1 MIILKVKKLRKFQN
15 NSFNNVHCSVIS
27 WQLLNTKISQLNT
40 IFMSKIIPFKAVR
53 PTPDKIGLVTC
64 RNYDDYSQAELASW
78 LNFNPYSFLH
88 VINPA
93 FVHSQKIT
101 LDKRFKGVALK
112 YQDFK
117 NDNIFLQ
124 EDIAVFYLYRIQTK
138 NNTFI
143 GIVAG
148 TSIEDYKKNIIKKHE
163 DTLQYRV
170 ELFKD
175 YLHQTSFNTEPVL
188 ITYPDNLEIN
198 TWILEKQKQQPI
210 YNFSTTNKEKHTLW
224 KVDSDTEITWLQTQF
239 ETIPELYIADGHHRS
254 ASAELLFDENKHLGN
269 ENLNYF
275 MSFLIAESNVKIF
288 EFNRIIRDLNGN
300 NKEDFL
306 KKLAKNFIIKIK
318 EQEIWKPQSK
328 FEFGMYLDGNFYAL
342 YYKLDSNVNKNQNDK
357 NTILKNLDAQIL
369 YDKVLQP
376 ILGIEDLRNDERI
389 EYIPGKQSI
398 LTIKELVDEGEFEV
412 GFMLFPSDISEIKAL
427 ADNNLIMP
435 PKSTYIEPKF
445 RSGLLVYE
453 L

>member
-1 MIILKVKKLRKFQN
+1 
-15 NSFNNVHCSVIS
+15 
-27 WQLLNTKISQLNT
+27 
-40 IFMSKIIPFKAVR
+40 MSKIIPFKAVR
-53 PTPDKIGLVTC
+53 PTPDKVALVTC
-64 RNYDDYSQAELASW
+64 RNYDDYSPAELASW
-78 LNFNPYSFLH
+78 LDFNPYSFLH

-93 FVHSQKIT
+93 YVHSQKIT
-101 LDKRFKGVALK
+101 LDKRFKGVSLK

-117 NDNIFLQ
+117 NDGIFME
-124 EDIAVFYLYRIQTK
+124 EDKPVFFLYEIQTK
-138 NNTFI
+138 NQSFI

-148 TSIEDYKKNIIKKHE
+148 TSIEDYKNNIIKKHE

-170 ELFKD
+170 EYFKD
-175 YLHQTSFNTEPVL
+175 YLQQTGFNTEPVL

-198 TWILEKQKQQPI
+198 SWISEKKKEQPI
-210 YNFSTTNKEKHTLW
+210 YHFSTTNKEKHTLW
-224 KVDSDTEITWLQTQF
+224 KIETDAEISWLENQF
-239 ETIPELYIADGHHRS
+239 EKIPELYIADGHHRS
-254 ASAELLFDENKHLGN
+254 ASAELLYDQNIALGN
-269 ENLNYF
+269 ENLNNF
-275 MSFLIAESNVKIF
+275 MSFLIAESNVKIY

-300 NKEDFL
+300 SKEDFL
-306 KKLAKNFIIKIK
+306 KKLATHFIIKSK
-318 EQEIWKPQSK
+318 EQELWKPQSK
-328 FEFGMYLDGNFYAL
+328 FEFGMYLDGSFYAL
-342 YYKLDSNVNKNQNDK
+342 FYKQESNDNFNGNVKNQNK
-357 NTILKNLDAQIL
+357 ILENLDAQIL

-445 RSGLLVYE
+445 RSGLMVYE